1 MKKVILST
9 AIMTMLFG
17 FRAVAQETTTS
28 ATTKVGVRGGFSFS
42 NLYTKDVDDK
52 NMLTGL
58 TAGIFIEAP
67 ISNNV
72 AFQPEFNFTM
82 KGAELQYNNVFA
94 QGKTKFGLSYLEVP
108 VLIKANIL
116 PVLNVHFGPYIAY
129 LVDARIT
136 NEDPNGTIN
145 FEQTYN
151 EDDFNR
157 FDYGLS
163 GGVGLDF
170 GPFGLGARYNYGL
183 RTIGKE
189 QSFGGVNYTFPDGK
203 NSNFTLFASL
213 KF

>member
-1 MKKVILST
+1 MKKIMFTT
-9 AIMTMLFG
+9 AIVIIAFS
-17 FRAVAQETTTS
+17 FQAKAQETTTA
-28 ATTKVGVRGGFSFS
+28 ATTKIGVRSGLSFS
-42 NLYTKDVDDK
+42 NLYTKDVDD
-52 NMLTGL
+52 NNILTGL

-94 QGKTKFGLSYLEVP
+94 QGKTKFGLSYLEAP
-108 VLIKANIL
+108 LLIKANIL
-116 PVLNVHFGPYIAY
+116 PVLNVHFGPYFAY

-136 NEDPNGTIN
+136 NEDPNGNIN

-157 FDYGLS
+157 LDYGLS

-170 GPFGLGARYNYGL
+170 GPLGVGARYNYGL

-189 QSFGGVNYTFPDGK
+189 QTLGGVTYTFPDGK
-203 NSNFTLFASL
+203 NSNFNLYMTL

>member
-1 MKKVILST
+1 MKKVTVFLVFLGLTVGNQAS
-9 AIMTMLFG
+9 
-17 FRAVAQETTTS
+17 AQEPTTTAS
-28 ATTKVGVRGGFSFS
+28 TKVGVRGGLSFS

-52 NMLTGL
+52 NRLTGL
-58 TAGIFIEAP
+58 TAGFFIEAP

-94 QGKTKFGLSYLEVP
+94 QGKTKFGLSYLEMP

-116 PVLNVHFGPYIAY
+116 PMVNVHFGPYFAY

-136 NEDPNGTIN
+136 NEDPNGNIN

-170 GPFGLGARYNYGL
+170 GPLGIGARYNYGL

-189 QSFGGVNYTFPDGK
+189 QTFGGVTYTFPDGK
-203 NSNFTLFASL
+203 NSNFNLYATL